1 VNAVAFIAKRYLQS
15 KRLKGQVHNIQR
27 ISIIGV
33 AVGSMALL
41 TVLSAFNGLED
52 LIRSFYAQFDSDIK
66 VVPKEGKY
74 FLQNQFSKEE
84 ILNTAGITA
93 VSFILEEKAFFR
105 YGEKEIVARLKGVDS
120 SFLKVNKIEEG
131 IRIGDFNPKR
141 EEMLIGIG
149 LAYKLEVYFS
159 EQPQPIQLFVPSKG
173 IPSVSDWSSVYKT
186 KRISPTAVFSIQPE
200 FDNAYA
206 FVPLWFAQELNDQ
219 QNNLSAI
226 EIAIDSEYSLTEVQ
240 KKLQSKFGSAFEVLN
255 RDQQQK
261 SVFKVLKSEGLMTY
275 LILALTLGIA
285 CFTIL
290 GALAISMVEKR
301 QNLFTLWSLGMSR
314 KRLQRV
320 FFIRGLQLTLLGGT
334 IGIIG
339 GITLVWLQSEYGFIQ
354 LGQGYAV
361 ESYPVRL
368 VYKDVFLVLL
378 TLLGL
383 GGASSWWGSRGV
395 PNFAQTTIKN

>member
-1 VNAVAFIAKRYLQS
+1 MNAVAFIAQRYLRA

-27 ISIIGV
+27 ISIAGV

-52 LIRSFYAQFDSDIK
+52 LIRSFYTQFDSDLK
-66 VVPKEGKY
+66 VMPIDGK
-74 FLQNQFSKEE
+74 FFPDNQISKQEV
-84 ILNTAGITA
+84 LA
-93 VSFILEEKAFFR
+93 VSGIKSASFVLEEKAFFR
-105 YGEKEIVARLKGVDS
+105 YGEKEVVARLRGVDED
-120 SFLKVNKIEEG
+120 FLSVNRIQEG
-131 IRIGDFNPKR
+131 IRIGNFDPTR
-141 EEMLIGIG
+141 EQMLLGIG

-159 EQPQPIQLFVPSKG
+159 EQPQAVQLFVPSKG
-173 IPSVSDWSSVYKT
+173 IPSASNWSSAYKT
-186 KRISPTAVFSIQPE
+186 KHISPKAVFSIQPE
-200 FDNAYA
+200 FDNAFA
-206 FVPLWFAQELNDQ
+206 FVPLDFAQDLNSQ
-219 QNNLSAI
+219 PNNLSAI
-226 EIAIDSEYSLTEVQ
+226 EIALETDAKPSKVEAELQ
-240 KKLQSKFGSAFEVLN
+240 KLLGGSFKILD
-255 RDQQQK
+255 RDEQQL

-301 QNLFTLWSLGMSR
+301 QNLFTLWSLGLSR
-314 KRLQRV
+314 KSLQRI
-320 FFIRGLQLTLLGGT
+320 FLIRGLQLTTIGGLIGILGG
-334 IGIIG
+334 IL
-339 GITLVWLQSEYGFIQ
+339 LVWLQSSYGFVQ

-368 VYKDVFLVLL
+368 AYSDIFLVLF

-395 PNFAQTTIKN
+395 PDFSQATVKN

>member
-1 VNAVAFIAKRYLQS
+1 MNAVAFIAKRYLQS